1 MRIMVVRSQVA
12 ERSVDSLRGW
22 TVAVAGG
29 VASGVSFGTVYTF
42 GAFFDAMVT
51 EFSAGKGATALV
63 FGLTLLMFFGFGA
76 ISGPLTDRYGPRP
89 LAMTGAVL
97 LAAGLWMTSQVS
109 TVTMGYLTYGLGV
122 GIGGGLIITPM
133 FVSAGGWFLKRRA
146 IALGVVAAGNGIGTL
161 TLVPLAER
169 LIADNGWRSA
179 YQTLAVIDL
188 ILLGAAAL
196 VVAKPPIPAAPPAI
210 AAMIRVSRNP
220 TFQRFVITGL
230 LFSVALFIAF
240 GFVVDFATGAGVSSP
255 RAALLVGIIGASSVV
270 GRLGLTAFASK
281 VPAVR
286 ILQWCL
292 AAQPV
297 AFGLWLVAGGNYPL
311 LIAFAVLLGIS
322 YGGFVALGPVVAA
335 LLFGAVGLGGIM
347 GLQFLGVGVG
357 GLIGPPLAGV
367 LADYSSGS
375 SMPILLALSVAVV
388 AFVIALKLPLGAVI
402 LPENTP
408 SPPRRDEAD

>member
-1 MRIMVVRSQVA
+1 MSLMPKA
-12 ERSVDSLRGW
+12 AVDSARGW
-22 TVAVAGG
+22 LVAVAGAVG
-29 VASGVSFGTVYTF
+29 AGVSFGTVYTF
-42 GAFFDAMVT
+42 GAFFEAMVT
-51 EFSAGKGATALV
+51 EFDAGKGATALV
-63 FGLTLLMFFGFGA
+63 FGVTLMMFFGFGA

-89 LAMTGAVL
+89 LALAGAL
-97 LAAGLWMTSQVS
+97 LLSSGLWMTSQVS
-109 TVTMGYLTYGLGV
+109 SVTMGYLTYGLGV

-133 FVSAGGWFLKRRA
+133 FVSAGGWFVKRRA
-146 IALGVVAAGNGIGTL
+146 IALGVVAAGNGVGTL

-188 ILLGAAAL
+188 VLLVAAAL

-210 AAMIRVSRNP
+210 AAMLRVSKNRV
-220 TFQRFVITGL
+220 FQRFVITGL

-270 GRLGLTAFASK
+270 GRLGLTAFASR

-297 AFGLWLVAGGNYPL
+297 AFGLWLFAGGNYPL
-311 LIAFAVLLGIS
+311 LIAFAVMLGIS

-357 GLIGPPLAGV
+357 GLIGPPLAGL

-375 SMPILLALSVAVV
+375 ALPILLALSVAAV

-402 LPENTP
+402 PAEGDP
-408 SPPRRDEAD
+408 SGS

>member
-1 MRIMVVRSQVA
+1 
-12 ERSVDSLRGW
+12 
-22 TVAVAGG
+22 
-29 VASGVSFGTVYTF
+29 VYTF

>member
-1 MRIMVVRSQVA
+1 MVVRSQVA